1 MAGPER
7 FERPT
12 PSFVAKC
19 SIQLSYGPVIM
30 ESHLDYSGK
39 KIVSAIDA
47 HAPLT
52 NSFPPLPSIAANFSL
67 SARSGA
73 SRAV

>member
-1 MAGPER
+1 
-7 FERPT
+7 
-12 PSFVAKC
+12 
-19 SIQLSYGPVIM
+19 VIM

>member
-19 SIQLSYGPVIM
+19 SIQLSYGPTQDILLCKRDSRVM
-30 ESHLDYSGK
+30 
-39 KIVSAIDA
+39 V
-47 HAPLT
+47 
-52 NSFPPLPSIAANFSL
+52 FPT
-67 SARSGA
+67 
-73 SRAV
+73 